1 MHSHFFEYSQE
12 QNDAMHT
19 MGKVVQ
25 KIRETMLWSSI
36 LLNLQLYNHSLLGY
50 NHSQVIYL

>member
-1 MHSHFFEYSQE
+1 MRPHFLEHSQE

-25 KIRETMLWSSI
+25 KIREAMLWSSI
-36 LLNLQLYNHSLLGY
+36 LLNLQFYNHSLLGY
-50 NHSQVIYL
+50 YHSQVIYL

>member
-36 LLNLQLYNHSLLGY
+36 LLNLQLYNHSLLDY